1 MRLNV
6 WKYFKKKKKT
16 LFNETH
22 KGVFMAE
29 MKPDKKSLKNI
40 LVAEDDAYY
49 QIPIYQRP
57 YQWTEE
63 NCEKLLDDLLSS
75 YECYKESDY
84 FCGSLVLI
92 AIGIDSE
99 TNATTYDIVDGQQRL
114 STFILLAK
122 VLATLY
128 NKDLNTTSRGLLEK
142 SLGDTDGEKRKRL
155 IFDTIGLNAE
165 KDFQN
170 ALDFFDDLDASKGK
184 NSKSNDPSKGKNSYL
199 KNAICL
205 KNYLEKK
212 EIVDINDFIR
222 WLYFKV
228 IFIKTTCSNISM
240 ALRIFSVLNARGL
253 PLHAI
258 DVFKVELLKKLAKEK
273 DQEDFVYRWN
283 ALRQKCSENESKFPK
298 RKENKRE
305 KNAAEILFSW
315 YLTYL
320 HPVTSGKNMEER
332 LADQFERLNKTPLEY
347 LKGVEDF
354 YNAYCEV
361 LEMQDRHAHL
371 LSYLASDFWHIILCT
386 SILHNYSQSEIE
398 TLKELLV
405 KFYYQN
411 WVAEQKEPKKQ
422 TNCNIINAL
431 KEKKNIDDI
440 ISIVKQYL
448 DKNKI
453 TQNFREKLKDDHLY
467 EKHKKSSKNSW
478 LKSIL
483 ILVEYFMSDDPKPK
497 RIQMDKNLHVEHI
510 LPQKSDPSSQ
520 WAKDFSEEER
530 ERYTHSL
537 ANLTLLGGKKNTNA
551 SNLDFQDKKK
561 IYMGE
566 EIRLNKK
573 KPFRVMTCYKM
584 TIDIAHHYTE
594 WTPKSLEKREKELI
608 EIIESVLTL

>member
-1 MRLNV
+1 
-6 WKYFKKKKKT
+6 
-16 LFNETH
+16 
-22 KGVFMAE
+22 MASDSIE
-29 MKPDKKSLKNI
+29 GKAYQLKDI
-40 LVAEDDAYY
+40 LATELSAYY
-49 QIPIYQRP
+49 QIPTYQRP

-63 NCEKLLDDLLSS
+63 NCEKLLDDLFSS
-75 YECYKESDY
+75 YEYYKESDY

-92 AIGIDSE
+92 AIGIDSK

-122 VLATLY
+122 VLVTLY
-128 NKDLNTTSRGLLEK
+128 DKDLNENCKISRGFLEK

-170 ALDFFDDLDASKGK
+170 TLDFFDDLDASRGE

-212 EIVDINDFIR
+212 EIADINAFII
-222 WLYFKV
+222 WLYLKV

-258 DVFKVELLKKLAKEK
+258 DVFKVELLKKLVKEK
-273 DQEDFVYRWN
+273 DQQEFVSRWN
-283 ALRQKCSENESKFPK
+283 ALRQKCLDNESKFPK

-320 HPVTSGKNMEER
+320 NPVTSGKNMEER
-332 LADQFERLNKTPLEY
+332 LADQFENLNKTPLEY
-347 LKGVEDF
+347 LKSVEDF
-354 YNAYCEV
+354 YNAYCKV

-371 LSYLASDFWHIILCT
+371 LSYVATDSWRVILCT
-386 SILHNYSQSEIE
+386 SLLHGYNNQEIE
-398 TLKELLV
+398 DLKELLV

-422 TNCNIINAL
+422 TSCNIIKDL
-431 KEKKNIDDI
+431 KEKQSVGYIA
-440 ISIVKQYL
+440 SVVKEYL

-453 TQNFREKLKDDHLY
+453 TQHFRENLQDDHLY
-467 EKHKKSSKNSW
+467 EKHKRASKNSW
-478 LKSIL
+478 LRPIL
-483 ILVEYFMSDDPKPK
+483 ILVEYFMSDDDCPK
-497 RIQMDKNLHVEHI
+497 RIQMDENLHIEHI
-510 LPQKSDPSSQ
+510 LPKKPNLSSQ
-520 WAKDFSEEER
+520 WAKDFNNEEER
-530 ERYTHSL
+530 KLYTHSL
-537 ANLTLLGGKKNTNA
+537 ANLTLLGGEKNTTA
-551 SNLDFQDKKK
+551 SNRDFKDKKK

-573 KPFRVMTCYKM
+573 RTFKMMTCYNITK
-584 TIDIAHHYTE
+584 DIAYCYTE
-594 WTPKSLEKREKELI
+594 WTPKSLETRKEKLI
-608 EIIESVLTL
+608 KIIESVLTL

>member
-1 MRLNV
+1 MA
-6 WKYFKKKKKT
+6 
-16 LFNETH
+16 NESIEG
-22 KGVFMAE
+22 KAY
-29 MKPDKKSLKNI
+29 KLKDI
-40 LVAEDDAYY
+40 LATEFDAYY

-57 YQWTEE
+57 YQWTKE

-92 AIGIDSE
+92 AIDTDSE

-122 VLATLY
+122 VLVTLY
-128 NKDLNTTSRGLLEK
+128 DKVLNDKVLNKTSRELLEK

-155 IFDTIGLNAE
+155 IFNTIGLNA
-165 KDFQN
+165 KDDFQD
-170 ALDFFDDLDASKGK
+170 ALKFFDDLDASKGED
-184 NSKSNDPSKGKNSYL
+184 SKSNAPSKVKNSYL
-199 KNAICL
+199 KNAIYL
-205 KNYLEKK
+205 KDYLIEK
-212 EIVDINDFIR
+212 EIEDINAFIK
-222 WLYFKV
+222 WLYHKI

-273 DQEDFVYRWN
+273 DQEDFVFRWN
-283 ALRQKCSENESKFPK
+283 ALRQKCLDNKSKFPK

-332 LADQFERLNKTPLEY
+332 LADQFENLNKTPLEY
-347 LKGVEDF
+347 LEGVEDF

-361 LEMQDRHAHL
+361 LEMQDRYAYL
-371 LSYLASDFWHIILCT
+371 LSYKDDDDLCVILCA
-386 SILHNYSQSEIE
+386 SLLHGYSQSKIE
-398 TLKELLV
+398 DLKELLV
-405 KFYYQN
+405 KFYYQD
-411 WVAEQKEPKKQ
+411 WVAGKTSSTRSQ
-422 TNCNIINAL
+422 TCCNIIKAL

-440 ISIVKQYL
+440 ISIVKKYL
-448 DKNKI
+448 DEKNI
-453 TQNFREKLKDDHLY
+453 TQDFKRNLQDSNLY
-467 EKHKKSSKNSW
+467 TKFYSTNGKTPKKNSW
-478 LKSIL
+478 LKPIL

-497 RIQMDKNLHVEHI
+497 RIQTNDFHVEHI
-510 LPQKSDPSSQ
+510 LPQKPTLSSQ

-537 ANLTLLGGKKNTNA
+537 ANLTLLGGKKNSEA
-551 SNLDFQDKKK
+551 SNLDFKDKKK

-566 EIRLNKK
+566 GIRLNKK
-573 KPFRVMTCYKM
+573 KTSRVMTCYKM
-584 TIDIAHHYTE
+584 TIDIVHSYTE
-594 WTPKSLEKREKELI
+594 WTLKSLEKRKEELI

>member
-1 MRLNV
+1 M
-6 WKYFKKKKKT
+6 
-16 LFNETH
+16 
-22 KGVFMAE
+22 
-29 MKPDKKSLKNI
+29 DKK
-40 LVAEDDAYY
+40 
-49 QIPIYQRP
+49 
-57 YQWTEE
+57 
-63 NCEKLLDDLLSS
+63 NCEKLLDDLFSS

-92 AIGIDSE
+92 AIGKDSE
-99 TNATTYDIVDGQQRL
+99 TNAETYDVVDGQQRL

-128 NKDLNTTSRGLLEK
+128 NNEVLNNKISRDFLEK

-155 IFDTIGLNAE
+155 IFNTIGLNA
-165 KDFQN
+165 KDDFQD
-170 ALDFFDDLDASKGK
+170 ALDFFDDLDASKGE
-184 NSKSNDPSKGKNSYL
+184 NSEINDPSKGKNNYL

-205 KNYLEKK
+205 INYLRKK
-212 EIVDINDFIR
+212 EIEDINYFIK

-228 IFIKTTCSNISM
+228 VFIRTTCSNISM

-253 PLHAI
+253 ALSATDI
-258 DVFKVELLKKLAKEK
+258 FKAELLKKLAKEK
-273 DQEDFVYRWN
+273 DQEQFVSRWN
-283 ALRQKCSENESKFPK
+283 ALRQKCSENESEFPK

-305 KNAAEILFSW
+305 KNAAETLFSW

-320 HPVTSGKNMEER
+320 NPVTSGKNMEER
-332 LADQFERLNKTPLEY
+332 LADQFERLNKPPLEY
-347 LKGVEDF
+347 LKSIEDF
-354 YNAYCEV
+354 YSAYCDV

-371 LSYLASDFWHIILCT
+371 LSYLASDFWRIILCT
-386 SILHNYSQSEIE
+386 SILHRYSQSEIE
-398 TLKELLV
+398 TLKKLLV

-422 TNCNIINAL
+422 TNCNIIKAL
-431 KEKKNIDDI
+431 KEKKSVEDI
-440 ISIVKQYL
+440 ASIVKQYL
-448 DKNKI
+448 DENKI

-478 LKSIL
+478 LRPIL
-483 ILVEYFMSDDPKPK
+483 ILVEYFMSDDDCPK
-497 RIQMDKNLHVEHI
+497 RIQTNDFHVEHI
-510 LPQKSDPSSQ
+510 LPQKPTLSSQ

-530 ERYTHSL
+530 ELYTHSL
-537 ANLTLLGGKKNTNA
+537 ANLTLLGGTKNTKA
-551 SNLDFQDKKK
+551 SNLDFKDKKK

-566 EIRLNKK
+566 EISLSKK
-573 KPFRVMTCYKM
+573 KTFRVMTCYKM